1 MVHVNILWS
10 RNCRLKIKSIS
21 MKRIRIVQAAVLL
34 AVAVVIASCGSSRD
48 YRDRRYPP
56 RTETSVSLVINAYP
70 GLVVLRHPSGMYY
83 YRDPRGFVYWR
94 GYGNRYYLDRRYM
107 NRSYHNH

>member
-1 MVHVNILWS
+1 
-10 RNCRLKIKSIS
+10 

-48 YRDRRYPP
+48 YRDHRYPP
-56 RTETSVSLVINAYP
+56 REQTSVSLVISAYP
-70 GLVVLRHPSGMYY
+70 GLVISRHPSGAYY

-107 NRSYHNH
+107 SRSYHNHQQYEDWRRHYGLRR